1 MKKHFLI
8 IDTSGPHSFVAL
20 WKNGELQVE
29 YLPPLK
35 QSQTLLPA
43 IQKLLECETI
53 DFIAVGIG
61 PGSFTGTRVGV
72 MTAKT
77 LAFAKNLPLLPFC
90 SLMIYTP
97 ESEGPF
103 TIYTDARSQ
112 KQYVLKGVRRGPQTS
127 FGEAT
132 IEESKKDISSALNLE
147 FLATHLLK
155 EFFETGGVSEEKA
168 KVCYLKKV

>member
-1 MKKHFLI
+1 MNNQFLI

-20 WKNGELQVE
+20 WKKGGLTVE
-29 YLPPLK
+29 HLPPLK

-43 IQKLLECETI
+43 IQKLLETETI

-77 LAFAKNLPLLPFC
+77 LAFAKKLPLLPFC

-97 ESEGPF
+97 EKEGPF

-112 KQYVLKGVRRGPQTS
+112 KLYTLSGVRSQ
-127 FGEAT
+127 EDAT
-132 IEESKKDISSALNLE
+132 YDAPTIIEGGQEVSTALNLP
-147 FLATHLLK
+147 FLGNLLFK
-155 EFFETGGVSEEKA
+155 KFLNNGGISSGKA
-168 KVCYLKKV
+168 DVCYLKS